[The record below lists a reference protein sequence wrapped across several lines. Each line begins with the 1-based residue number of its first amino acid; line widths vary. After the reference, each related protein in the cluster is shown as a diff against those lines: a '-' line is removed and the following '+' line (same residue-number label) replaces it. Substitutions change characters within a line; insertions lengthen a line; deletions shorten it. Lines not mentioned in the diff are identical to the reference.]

1 MEYKLGD
8 KVQIKSVDWYNEN
21 KDADGFVR
29 CGDRVFDNYMSEF
42 CGSIVTIVGIYPHTG
57 YDIQEDMCCCRTWN
71 DEMIEGLVERNGKTY
86 PYKIGDRV
94 ILKGNNRCATITD
107 LKYNSWG
114 NLSYYIKIDNDKDIS
129 IDYPT
134 ELLLPYDNMIEI
146 SSEKIEKDH
155 EDKIFSEGYDQG
167 YEDGQHD
174 MNEWVLPEGFQF
186 KDENGNIINAQ
197 KIVLEKKDNG
207 YPKTYE
213 ECCKVLCKYADM
225 TYGYKKYVLHT
236 LQMLLVCRDA
246 YWQIAG
252 QEMGL
257 DDPWEPDYKN
267 PDIDLYVIINIYNQ
281 VEKAKY
287 GYGFQHCVLTFP
299 TEEIRNAFYEN
310 FKKEIEI
317 CKELL

>member
-1 MEYKLGD
+1 MKYKIGD
-8 KVQIKSVDWYNEN
+8 MVRIKSLDWYNRHTNGTEV
-21 KDADGFVR
+21 D
-29 CGDRVFDNYMSEF
+29 CGAYPFTSDMKEF
-42 CGSIVTIVGIYPHTG
+42 CGQERIIANVCQECYVLLGIDDKFVWT
-57 YDIQEDMCCCRTWN
+57 
-71 DEMIEGLVERNGKTY
+71 DEMIECLVERNGKKY

-94 ILKGNNRCATITD
+94 VLKGNNRYATITD

-114 NLSYYIKIDNDKDIS
+114 NLSYYIKIDNDKDIC

-134 ELLLPYDNMIEI
+134 ELLLPYDRLSEDIEREHE
-146 SSEKIEKDH
+146 EKM
-155 EDKIFSEGYDQG
+155 FSEGYDQG

-186 KDENGNIINAQ
+186 KDEKGNVINAQ

-213 ECCKVLCKYADM
+213 ECVEILGRSADV

-252 QEMGL
+252 REMRL

-267 PDIDLYVIINIYNQ
+267 PDIDLYVIINSYNQ
-281 VEKAKY
+281 VDKAKY
-287 GYGFQHCVLTFP
+287 GYGFPVRIFTFP
-299 TEEIRNAFYEN
+299 TEEMRDTFYEN
-310 FKKEIEI
+310 FKEEIEK

>member
-1 MEYKLGD
+1 MKYKVGD
-8 KVQIKSVDWYNEN
+8 KVRFKSIDWYNRYTNGTEVN
-21 KDADGFVR
+21 CKHYPFSCHMKKYCGQIMTISAVGGYSYSMIEDDGTYSWTV
-29 CGDRVFDNYMSEF
+29 
-42 CGSIVTIVGIYPHTG
+42 
-57 YDIQEDMCCCRTWN
+57 
-71 DEMIEGLVERNGKTY
+71 EMIDCLVERNGKTY

-94 ILKGNNRCATITD
+94 VLKGNDRYATITD

-114 NLSYYIKIDNDKDIS
+114 NLSYYIKIDNDKDIC

-134 ELLLPYDNMIEI
+134 DLLLPYDNEEIER
-146 SSEKIEKDH
+146 EN

-186 KDENGNIINAQ
+186 KDENGNVINAQ

-213 ECCKVLCKYADM
+213 ECVEILGRSADV
-225 TYGYKKYVLHT
+225 TYGYKSYVLHK

-246 YWQIAG
+246 YWQMAG

-257 DDPWEPDYKN
+257 DDPWEPDWEDDHQYKYTIYTMGN
-267 PDIDLYVIINIYNQ
+267 KVIRHVGGCIHSIL
-281 VEKAKY
+281 A
-287 GYGFQHCVLTFP
+287 FP
-299 TEEIRNAFYEN
+299 TEKIREAFYEN
-310 FKKEIEI
+310 FKEEIEK